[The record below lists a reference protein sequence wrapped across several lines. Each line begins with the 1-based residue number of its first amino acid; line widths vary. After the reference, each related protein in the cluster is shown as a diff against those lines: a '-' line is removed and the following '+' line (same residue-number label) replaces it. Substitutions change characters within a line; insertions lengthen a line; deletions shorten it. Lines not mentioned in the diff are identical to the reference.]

1 VLAPAS
7 PVWSL
12 KSIIRPSPDYRQLDT
27 ARDRYVFSHEIIEI
41 TRLKKVFS
49 ENGGAI
55 TFR

>member
-12 KSIIRPSPDYRQLDT
+12 KSIIRPSPDSRQLDT

-49 ENGGAI
+49 ENGGEI
-55 TFR
+55 TFP